1 MRNVKTCAN
10 GSNIA
15 RRAWSFGYR
24 IDLDTDSCVINN
36 FSFRIKKQ
44 LWRLGTPLLPSMLT
58 IILRRF
64 QTSLK
69 YASDE
74 ALKLFVF

>member
-15 RRAWSFGYR
+15 KHAWSFGHC
-24 IDLDTDSCVINN
+24 IDFDSRCVID
-36 FSFRIKKQ
+36 RK
-44 LWRLGTPLLPSMLT
+44 LWRLGTPTTAPSMLA

-64 QTSLK
+64 QTSIVFFLK
-69 YASDE
+69 NSYE
-74 ALKLFVF
+74 QREFTF